1 MNGDELKINNAVI
14 IMQQD
19 IEYIKKSLSKI
30 EIFMEKVDEKYVKKD
45 ELDELK
51 RKVAALEDCTVKTT
65 SFIDT
70 LKGKIIVIVGIIA
83 VIIDIALRVIIK

>member
-30 EIFMEKVDEKYVKKD
+30 EIFMEKVDDKYVKKD

-51 RKVAALEDCTVKTT
+51 KKVAALEDRTVKTT

-70 LKGKIIVIVGIIA
+70 LKGKIIIIAGIIA
-83 VIIDIALRVIIK
+83 VIIDIALRVMIK